1 MAGRFIDEIRA
12 ELDYSACGSALPRR
26 IFSAAAHFDAAM
38 MAGDEERDDDV
49 SE

>member
-26 IFSAAAHFDAAM
+26 IFSAAAHFDAEAVFI
-38 MAGDEERDDDV
+38 AV
-49 SE
+49 